1 MNDMFFQALSN
12 PYRRKIIRL
21 LRWNNLSAGE
31 IVAHFDIAQ
40 PSISRHLDVLKK
52 AELVTTERR
61 GNQIIYALNL
71 SAIQELLFYTTELL
85 EGGTAKGAVNHDTA
99 SVTEA
104 D

>member
-1 MNDMFFQALSN
+1 MTCFSRHCPIHIGGRLSVCCAGT
-12 PYRRKIIRL
+12 IC
-21 LRWNNLSAGE
+21 AGE

-99 SVTEA
+99 SVPEA